1 VRSDQIM
8 NQNGR
13 LAKGRNT
20 MGASMHDD
28 GFAGRTVLVFGAAGA
43 LGAGVAA
50 AFAETGASVTG
61 VDRVVPEGDR
71 RLAGVSYEA
80 ADVADD
86 TEVAAVFDA
95 GAAPWAVVNTVGGF
109 APQRPLA
116 ELNPAELTGQLTLN
130 LVTAAL
136 ITKHALRGMQAAGAG
151 RVVHTASRAAVVSKG
166 SGFAYSVSKL
176 GVLHLVSMAADEV
189 RGTGVTVNCVVPSI
203 IDTPANRAAIPN
215 ADYDAWP
222 KIPDIART
230 YLYLAAPSSGLVN
243 GAAVPV

>member
-1 VRSDQIM
+1 MQDEGF
-8 NQNGR
+8 NGR
-13 LAKGRNT
+13 Q
-20 MGASMHDD
+20 
-28 GFAGRTVLVFGAAGA
+28 VLVFGAAGA

-50 AFAETGASVTG
+50 AFAEAGASVIG
-61 VDRVVPEGDR
+61 VDRMQPAGDR
-71 RLAGVSYEA
+71 KLAGVDYEA
-80 ADVADD
+80 ADVTDD

-116 ELNPAELTGQLTLN
+116 ELDPGELTGQLRLN
-130 LVTAAL
+130 LVSAAL

-151 RVVHTASRAAVVSKG
+151 RIVHTASRSAVVTKG

-203 IDTPANRAAIPN
+203 IDTPVNRAAIPG

-222 KIPDIART
+222 KIPDIARS

>member
-1 VRSDQIM
+1 MEEVD
-8 NQNGR
+8 
-13 LAKGRNT
+13 
-20 MGASMHDD
+20 
-28 GFAGRTVLVFGAAGA
+28 FAGRSVLVFGAAGA

-50 AFAETGASVTG
+50 AFAEAGASVTG
-61 VDRVVPEGDR
+61 VDRMQPQDDR

-80 ADVADD
+80 ADVTDD
-86 TEVAAVFDA
+86 TEVAAVFDV

-116 ELNPAELTGQLTLN
+116 ELDLAELTGQLRLN

-136 ITKHALRGMQAAGAG
+136 ITKHALRGMQAADAG
-151 RVVHTASRAAVVSKG
+151 RIVHTASRAAVVTKG

-203 IDTPANRAAIPN
+203 IDTPANRAAMPD
-215 ADYDAWP
+215 ADYGSWP
-222 KIPDIART
+222 KIRDIART